1 MLGTQCKAVASIYY
15 KCKGSLTPH
24 WPVFSSRLYNLHATM
39 DDLNR
44 RSRQMSKR
52 RNRRLSRR
60 SQRILHSQVQ
70 MFVVVHCIGAVQYIK
85 ALRVSPVAVTCLFK
99 PPVFIWSFCKLWA
112 FLGGLTCFT
121 LLNSVLISQH
131 IYVGYDQDD
140 ISNSNHDICSLPVSL
155 PICQFIAWKKT

>member
-1 MLGTQCKAVASIYY
+1 MRIDDSGFRKRTVNNSLMTRQLILSTRGSKKMINAMGTPACTFKQLWDNVIDKEIMLGTQCKAVASIYY

-60 SQRILHSQVQ
+60 SQRIL
-70 MFVVVHCIGAVQYIK
+70 FV
-85 ALRVSPVAVTCLFK
+85 TET
-99 PPVFIWSFCKLWA
+99 FCVINKIL
-112 FLGGLTCFT
+112 CC
-121 LLNSVLISQH
+121 
-131 IYVGYDQDD
+131 Y
-140 ISNSNHDICSLPVSL
+140 
-155 PICQFIAWKKT
+155 